1 MATSFRADFTLGH
14 AIQAE
19 EFRLD
24 SWSLTCPLP
33 ELLENLRVA

>member
-1 MATSFRADFTLGH
+1 MATSFRVDFTLGH
-14 AIQAE
+14 ATEAE

-33 ELLENLRVA
+33 KLLEDLRVA